1 MTTITRVKALIA
13 RFEDEKNEELFAIC
27 TSQIAKL
34 YRQEPA
40 ILHQLIFDTLRNL
53 MISKKTYKRLVAAAL
68 YEKIIDE
75 VHEGVDQAA
84 FIFDKSLL
92 EFDPKAFVESLDKS
106 KKDKNRTEINFDQ
119 FVNED
124 LFKKTQEYVKSFL
137 VKKDNFL
144 YSKSEKSIQ
153 AKEKAAKNGK
163 VDEEGI
169 LRNLNE
175 ELMRNEDLD
184 FASKKSKPEHP
195 KDLPPP
201 TKKVK
206 HHSEAAGTEDDK
218 HPEHPISIFDL
229 IYQLARYLVFHPNWE
244 MRHGALL
251 IFRAIGRK
259 INKILSFD
267 SVGSEN
273 ANQGEL
279 DLQLDA
285 NHKIVQ
291 IRGKDLT
298 TIANEINEDMKQKCF
313 ILLALDRFS
322 DFLADKSNMTNRA
335 LGAEIL
341 VSLFSNIG
349 NLDRFYFIFEFLF
362 LQNVKNGWE
371 PKQALVF
378 LSKKILEADLSSSR
392 ATEKEPIFSEIVL
405 KKISDSILK
414 IIEEHEEITETCAMF
429 LQTLVRK
436 PLDRLAPTYFV
447 SCQEKLIGCLIRT
460 EDISYLPKSIFEL
473 FSTFLDSKRLD
484 VCVINNLEELIRKFL
499 FHENNEVR
507 SEIFMFISHL
517 LANVKRGDTPFKLDD
532 QLLKF
537 FYLAIL
543 FYHLIHKKDIFES
556 KDTSQENQ
564 QALQILYKEETDRVL
579 NILTDIMRQIK
590 TPELRDQLLRLLFKV
605 LEEKNFDNAI
615 SHINV
620 VFSYNIQRDFNVDYY
635 GILELLIRL
644 LQIFDG
650 NETERVFRFLEPEL
664 NANTL
669 VYIPFF
675 FADNSQEFTVAA
687 AEKTLESNQSILNVP
702 FFDANLMSAIS
713 DLEVFLVENTS
724 DINLEN
730 LPELEK
736 PILDILV
743 LLDRKG
749 EIKDHLV
756 ELHNYLI
763 QLSKKLKES
772 IEKKLVSYTKLK
784 LCIEIEGQLLPKFW
798 KLYDFSKKFILLLK
812 CGAANRCLQEC
823 LTKSSLPD
831 RSKINLL
838 VKPFLDIFNEKCP
851 EFFADLCSK
860 ALFKL
865 VQVYQSEAKHPN
877 FKIVSNLIKKA
888 ETSDTFCA
896 NVKPY
901 FAALFHY
908 LGSEADLK
916 FPELS
921 DIFSNQN
928 LAASYAPFILDIRHE
943 TTGEIAFAG
952 KFLDNLESAQ
962 YSGQSQKESLFKSLF
977 FALNKEMIEG
987 RSSFMN
993 RLLRLLYAL
1002 IIQRAEFG
1010 FSVLNSLLDAFKT
1023 DFINYAKIFLRE
1035 NIRAIN
1041 EQVEYEKSAIYES
1054 FSKILTLSY
1063 IDTESSHL
1071 KNLDDTLMTEYEK
1084 GRLFLFEF
1092 KNNKNFNIDLSPIF
1106 SKKLKN
1112 FALREYQIEG
1122 IKWLFFLFKHGLSAC
1137 LCDDMGLG
1145 KTIQAL
1151 SSIAVIHSYSASIE
1165 KELTDSTL
1173 NKAASDRRVSLIVCP
1188 NNLIPHWK
1196 RECENYISDSIL
1208 QPAFILANTL
1218 TETYPLSAFLQQNPN
1233 ISLLICSYNVINR
1246 VQDLLDHKF
1255 HVAVLDEAHLIKNP
1269 KSATAISVKQLKSTV
1284 RLALTGTPI
1293 QNNVTELWSIFDF
1306 LMPMYLGQ
1314 KESFRKEFKSLLDM
1328 NLLSLDMKKI
1338 ELSENQ
1344 RKSLEGLHKKVLP
1357 FIMRR
1362 EKKDV
1367 LKELPDKIIQ
1377 DFNCEM
1383 TPAQAKLYEVFENQN
1398 FGQFIEQ
1405 SITTLGD
1412 GHVES
1417 NETKTS
1423 DKEIVKKSFFVVL
1436 SAMRKIL
1443 NHPSLLPLH
1452 YILPDLPKDKNKP
1465 KKKKSK
1471 FSIEE
1476 SKLVL
1481 DPIAQREEEL
1491 FMMELAKKSSLTP
1504 LLSQFAKIDDPEFF
1518 YSSGKF
1524 VSLKELLNNLDFIED
1539 DHMSCID
1546 NENKMLLF
1554 TRSNETLSLLQ
1565 QFFSEKFP
1573 YVKYL
1578 ALTNTQNQF
1587 QRADV
1592 VNRFNGS
1599 QEFKLLL
1606 LTPKIGGLGLN
1617 LSTANIVIMFDHDF
1631 NPMNDLQAMDRAH
1644 RLGQTKVV
1652 NVYRLV
1658 TMRTLEEKIMGIQKF
1673 KLTIANTVINVDNA
1687 SISNVKDSDFV
1698 GFLETFASENVN
1710 KKPENSLEETFGT
1723 YSKYLKE
1730 TDLEEIWNE
1739 DEYNKEFV

>member
-13 RFEDEKNEELFAIC
+13 RFDDEKNEELFAIC

-40 ILHQLIFDTLRNL
+40 VLHQLIFDTLRNL
-53 MISKKTYKRLVAAAL
+53 MISKKTYKRLVGAAL
-68 YEKIIDE
+68 FEKIIDE

-84 FIFDKSLL
+84 FLFDKGFLD
-92 EFDPKAFVESLDKS
+92 FDPKSFVESLDKI

-169 LRNLNE
+169 LMNLNE
-175 ELMRNEDLD
+175 ELMRNEDLE
-184 FASKKSKPEHP
+184 FLSKKTKTDHP
-195 KDLPPP
+195 KDQPPP
-201 TKKVK
+201 AKKVK
-206 HHSEAAGTEDDK
+206 QFSETTGPDAEKQPKYPTT
-218 HPEHPISIFDL
+218 IFDL

-259 INKILSFD
+259 INKVLCFD
-267 SVGSEN
+267 LPAIEGSDKGDLN
-273 ANQGEL
+273 
-279 DLQLDA
+279 LQLDSQ
-285 NHKIVQ
+285 HKIVT
-291 IRGKDLT
+291 IRGRDLAS
-298 TIANEINEDMKQKCF
+298 IANEINEDMKQKCF

-341 VSLFSNIG
+341 VNLFTNIK

-378 LSKKILEADLSSSR
+378 FSKKILEADLAASKT
-392 ATEKEPIFSEIVL
+392 ANEEPIFSENIL
-405 KKISDSILK
+405 KKVSDSVLK

-429 LQTLVRK
+429 IQTLIRR
-436 PLDRLAPTYFV
+436 PLERSTPNYFV
-447 SCQEKLIGCLIRT
+447 SCQEKLIGCLKRT
-460 EDISYLPKSIFEL
+460 EDISYLPKSVFEL
-473 FSTFLDSKRLD
+473 FSSLLDSKLLD
-484 VCVINNLEELIRKFL
+484 ICIVDNLEELIKKFL

-507 SEIFMFISHL
+507 SEIFVFISQL
-517 LANVKRGDTPFKLDD
+517 LDNVKRGETHFKLDD

-543 FYHLIHKKDIFES
+543 FYHLIHKKDIFDN
-556 KDTSQENQ
+556 KDTSSENQ
-564 QALQILYKEETDRVL
+564 KALQILYKEETDRVL
-579 NILTDIMRQIK
+579 SILTDIMRQIRA
-590 TPELRDQLLRLLFKV
+590 PELKDQLVRLLFKV
-605 LEEKNFDNAI
+605 LEEKNFDSAI

-620 VFSYNIQRDFNVDYY
+620 VFAYNIQRDFNVDYY

-644 LQIFDG
+644 LQIFDAS
-650 NETERVFRFLEPEL
+650 ETERIFRFLEPEL

-675 FADNSQEFTVAA
+675 FSENSQDFTLSA
-687 AEKTLESNQSILNVP
+687 AEKALEANQSILNVP

-713 DLEVFLVENTS
+713 DLELFLVNNTG
-724 DINLEN
+724 DIDLEN

-743 LLDRKG
+743 LLDRKSD
-749 EIKDHLV
+749 IKDHLV
-756 ELHNYLI
+756 ELHNNLI

-784 LCIEIEGQLLPKFW
+784 LCIEIEGQLLPKFL
-798 KLYDFSKKFILLLK
+798 KLYDFSKKFILLVK
-812 CGAANRCLQEC
+812 CGAANRCLQDC
-823 LTKSSLPD
+823 IAKSTLPD
-831 RSKINLL
+831 RNKINLL
-838 VKPFLDIFNEKCP
+838 VKPFLDIFSEKCP
-851 EFFADLCSK
+851 EFFADMCSK
-860 ALFKL
+860 GLFKL
-865 VQVYQSEAKHPN
+865 VLTYRAEAKHPN

-888 ETSDTFCA
+888 ESSDIFCS
-896 NVKPY
+896 NVKSY
-901 FAALFHY
+901 FSALFQF
-908 LGSEADLK
+908 LGPEADTK
-916 FPELS
+916 FPELN
-921 DIFSNQN
+921 DIFTNQT
-928 LAASYAPFILDIRHE
+928 LAASYAPFILDIRNE
-943 TTGEIAFAG
+943 NTGEIVFAG
-952 KFLDNLESAQ
+952 KFLDNLESAR
-962 YSGQSQKESLFKSLF
+962 YSGQSQKESLYKSLF
-977 FALNKEMIEG
+977 LALNKEMSG
-987 RSSFMN
+987 GKSALMN
-993 RLLRLLYAL
+993 RLLRLLYGL

-1010 FSVLNSLLDAFKT
+1010 FTILNSLLDAFKT
-1023 DFINYAKIFLRE
+1023 DFIHYAKIFLCE

-1041 EQVEYEKSAIYES
+1041 EQVDYEKSAIYES

-1063 IDTESSHL
+1063 IDTESPHL
-1071 KNLDDTLMTEYEK
+1071 QNIDETLMVEYEK

-1092 KNNKNFNIDLSPIF
+1092 KNNKNFNIDLSPIYN
-1106 SKKLKN
+1106 KKLKN

-1122 IKWLFFLFKHGLSAC
+1122 IKWLFFLFKHSLSAC

-1151 SSIAVIHSYSASIE
+1151 SSIAVIHSYSASVE
-1165 KELTDSTL
+1165 KEIADATL
-1173 NKAASDRRVSLIVCP
+1173 NKAGVERKVSLIVCP

-1196 RECENYISDSIL
+1196 KECENYISESIL

-1218 TETYPLSAFLQQNPN
+1218 SESYPLSAFLEQNPN

-1246 VQDLLDHKF
+1246 IQDLLDYKF

-1269 KSATAISVKQLKSTV
+1269 KSATAISVKQLKSSV

-1338 ELSENQ
+1338 ELSEAQ
-1344 RKSLEGLHKKVLP
+1344 RKGLEGLHKKVLP

-1367 LKELPDKIIQ
+1367 LQELPDKIIQ

-1405 SITTLGD
+1405 SISTLGD
-1412 GHVES
+1412 GKVEAAES
-1417 NETKTS
+1417 KTS

-1452 YILPDLPKDKNKP
+1452 YILPDIGKDKSKGR
-1465 KKKKSK
+1465 KKKSK
-1471 FSIEE
+1471 FSIED
-1476 SKLVL
+1476 SRPAL
-1481 DPIAQREEEL
+1481 DPIAQKEEEL
-1491 FMMELAKKSSLTP
+1491 FMHELAKKSSLTP
-1504 LLSQFAKIDDPEFF
+1504 LLAQFAKSDDPDFF

-1524 VSLKELLNNLDFIED
+1524 VSLKELLNNLDFLEED
-1539 DHMSCID
+1539 HISCID
-1546 NENKMLLF
+1546 NANKMLLF
-1554 TRSNETLSLLQ
+1554 TRSNETLALLQ

-1573 YVKYL
+1573 YIKYL

-1652 NVYRLV
+1652 NVFRLV
-1658 TMRTLEEKIMGIQKF
+1658 TTRTLEEKIMGIQKF
-1673 KLTIANTVINVDNA
+1673 KLTIANTVINVENA
-1687 SISNVKDSDFV
+1687 SISNVKESDFV
-1698 GFLETFASENVN
+1698 GFLETFANENAA
-1710 KKPENSLEETFGT
+1710 KKTDNSLVETFGT

-1730 TDLEEIWNE
+1730 TDLEEMWNE
-1739 DEYNKEFV
+1739 DEYDKEFI